1 MSENKRKR
9 DKRGGNDSKLK
20 DKGKRMHARK
30 KLLCDKRINENHKN
44 KRIKE
49 KNNISK
55 IEYEL
60 ETYFSKVA
68 IKLL

>member
-1 MSENKRKR
+1 MSEYKRKR
-9 DKRGGNDSKLK
+9 DKRGGNDCKLK

-49 KNNISK
+49 KI
-55 IEYEL
+55 
-60 ETYFSKVA
+60 T
-68 IKLL
+68 